1 MSPNPPRKELRLFV
15 SSTFRDLMPERE
27 QLVKKVFPRIRKE
40 CRARGVEFTEI
51 DLRWGITEEE
61 SRSGR
66 TIRICLEEIDRCRP
80 YFIGIIGSRYGWVPG
95 ITEIEKDAEMLQEF
109 PWLHDFAAQE
119 KSIIE
124 MEFAHGAI
132 HEKNDSA
139 FFYEQTSPL
148 TPLLGKERGIV
159 PLSLPRRGVRGEVD
173 PLDELKHS
181 LQSTGL
187 PYRRFT
193 DPEELGE
200 QVFQDI
206 VTILD
211 RDFPGKRELT
221 PLEHERIEHEAY
233 SLNRRQSYV
242 ANPAYYEAFEK
253 FVNADGPPLILWG
266 KSGLGKSALMA
277 YLAHEYQT
285 QHPDAF
291 VVQHFI
297 GAAEGSDPED
307 VMRQVMMEIKDR
319 YGLSDLIPSD
329 DQALREEFPVWL
341 AKVGSNPLLLK
352 EGATDRLVLFIDALN
367 QLTGIAPE
375 MHWLPEFIPANVRL
389 VLSTTT
395 GLPLE
400 QLRER
405 KWNELELSP
414 LNEEQRE
421 AIALGFLQRY
431 RKTLPAEQ
439 LHRLSADKKSE
450 SPLFLRTVLEELR
463 IFGHFSTLGE
473 ALENYLAS
481 ADERELFQKVLARME
496 HDHGADAVRDVL
508 TAIWASR
515 HGLSES
521 ELMEITGM
529 SRMALSELMIAME
542 YHLMQREGYYSFF
555 HNYLREAVERRYLPE
570 EAAQKSAH
578 ALLGEYFSTREFGH
592 RRMNEESWQWEAA
605 QNKERLKASLL
616 EPEMLAQLDN
626 DHWRYEAFAHWRA
639 FDRVEID
646 ASYIPRLMNSGLPA
660 AIIVEVFKNVID
672 LLSLADAHSQA
683 QEFYTAGFPEIEKL
697 EIDTEQ
703 RLWLRERQVLILNR
717 LGKANEVIPLIEG
730 MLRQES
736 IAANPKLRIELL
748 DNLAFAR
755 SLNGQYDEAEKVL
768 RTSIEECK
776 IEYGEN
782 APELTTRINSLAT
795 NLNML
800 GRYDETE
807 ELLIELLARAS
818 ERFGAGHPEVA
829 FAMWQLA
836 NCRMFA
842 GKFDG
847 VGEQL
852 EQADAIFVRS
862 LGLRHY
868 YTCHCRYR
876 MAELKLLLNDPAP
889 AKSILLGLM
898 DIMTSKYP
906 GHKDTTSWGCALG
919 YAYYLTGDYGT
930 AAAYYE
936 QYLPRLG
943 ELLGEDSPYVIQR
956 RERLN
961 VIREKMA
968 TLPAAQAPN

>member
-1 MSPNPPRKELRLFV
+1 MSPNPNRKELRLFV

-40 CRARGVEFTEI
+40 CRSRGVEFTEI

-95 ITEIEKDAEMLQEF
+95 IEEIEKDDEILEEF
-109 PWLHDFAAQE
+109 PWLREFAAQE

-139 FFYEQTSPL
+139 FFYEQS
-148 TPLLGKERGIV
+148 TPQPPPRTEVGE
-159 PLSLPRRGVRGEVD
+159 PDSLEY
-173 PLDELKHS
+173 LKRN

-200 QVFQDI
+200 QVFQDM
-206 VTILD
+206 VAILD

-242 ANPAYYEAFEK
+242 ANPAYYEAFDK
-253 FVNADGPPLILWG
+253 FVNGDGPPLILWG

-319 YGLSDLIPSD
+319 YGLSDVIPSD
-329 DQALREEFPVWL
+329 DQALRDEFPVWL
-341 AKVGSNPLLLK
+341 AKVGSNPLLFK
-352 EGATDRLVLFIDALN
+352 EGAGGGLPDAEGQPPPSPRLRKAGEPDRLVLFIDALN

-375 MHWLPEFIPANVRL
+375 MHWLPDFIPANIRL
-389 VLSTTT
+389 ILSTTT

-405 KWNELELSP
+405 NWNELELSP
-414 LNEEQRE
+414 LSAEQRE

-431 RKTLPAEQ
+431 RKSLPAEQ
-439 LHRLSADKKSE
+439 LHRLSSDKKSE

-473 ALENYLAS
+473 ALEDYLSS

-570 EAAQKSAH
+570 EAASKAAH
-578 ALLGEYFSTREFGH
+578 ARLGEYFSMREYGH
-592 RRMNEESWQWEAA
+592 RRRDEEPWQWVAAGDLDALWKCFADPEMFMLFAHEDQRYHFIAYLQSFERERNIALFNALYPAMQRDEGYERRRWLAEIAREAAFYDVATEILTTSLAAAQAKGADEESLLPLKCEQA
-605 QNKERLKASLL
+605 RL
-616 EPEMLAQLDN
+616 
-626 DHWRYEAFAHWRA
+626 
-639 FDRVEID
+639 
-646 ASYIPRLMNSGLPA
+646 LM
-660 AIIVEVFKNVID
+660 
-672 LLSLADAHSQA
+672 
-683 QEFYTAGFPEIEKL
+683 
-697 EIDTEQ
+697 
-703 RLWLRERQVLILNR
+703 ERQEYR
-717 LGKANEVIPLIEG
+717 LAYPLCSEIAALIEEEKG
-730 MLRQES
+730 QSEDLF
-736 IAANPKLRIELL
+736 AALAELSTVMHGLGDYAGAEQVIRRALKFSEVVPPTMRISAIE
-748 DNLAFAR
+748 NLAALVSMQGNQDKAAELFEEALELSSKLLGR
-755 SLNGQYDEAEKVL
+755 MHPTTLHIALNLGAALNLANLFDQSL
-768 RTSIEECK
+768 SIFE
-776 IEYGEN
+776 
-782 APELTTRINSLAT
+782 
-795 NLNML
+795 NML
-800 GRYDETE
+800 PSIR
-807 ELLIELLARAS
+807 
-818 ERFGAGHPEVA
+818 
-829 FAMWQLA
+829 
-836 NCRMFA
+836 
-842 GKFDG
+842 
-847 VGEQL
+847 
-852 EQADAIFVRS
+852 RS
-862 LGLRHY
+862 LGDKHLWYLVCLTNLGSALTDIRAYERAERIIIELIEKSTMSQGPENEYTLR
-868 YTCHCRYR
+868 
-876 MAELKLLLNDPAP
+876 
-889 AKSILLGLM
+889 SQLGL
-898 DIMTSKYP
+898 
-906 GHKDTTSWGCALG
+906 G
-919 YAYYLTGDYGT
+919 YLYYVK
-930 AAAYYE
+930 
-936 QYLPRLG
+936 G
-943 ELLGEDSPYVIQR
+943 ELSKALDIYQTYSPPLAEKIGEDHAYVRQVNETLKRITENL
-956 RERLN
+956 RE
-961 VIREKMA
+961 EA
-968 TLPAAQAPN
+968 S